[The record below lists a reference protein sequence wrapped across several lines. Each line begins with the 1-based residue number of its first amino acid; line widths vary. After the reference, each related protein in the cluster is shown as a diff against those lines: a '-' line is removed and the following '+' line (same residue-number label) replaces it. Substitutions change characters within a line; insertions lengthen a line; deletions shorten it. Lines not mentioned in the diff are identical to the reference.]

1 MKLEMFFD
9 LMFDAINEADGIPVQ
24 EIKAEFERKSFVVVL
39 ADGSKFE
46 VMCKDS
52 NGED

>member
-24 EIKAEFERKSFVVVL
+24 EIETDYKSKTYVVVL
-39 ADGSKFE
+39 GDGSRFNVHCDE
-46 VMCKDS
+46 
-52 NGED
+52 